1 MAKSMSDTYP
11 SQFAKSRGKTLF
23 RWDIVEQQVTD
34 PTTGK
39 TRTQYVYDEVAIE
52 GKVTKGKVL
61 AAMRAAEL
69 EQDDSDIGDVAAQY
83 TNARA
88 KLKATKVKILP
99 VPQLS
104 EAVAL
109 ILDYLGIEYNRAA

>member
-1 MAKSMSDTYP
+1 MAISQSGTYP
-11 SQFAKSRGKTLF
+11 SQFAQSRGKTLF

-34 PTTGK
+34 PTTGE
-39 TRTQYVYDEVAIE
+39 TRTQYVYSEVAIE
-52 GKVTKGKVL
+52 GKVTKAKIL

-69 EQDDSDIGDVAAQY
+69 EQDDSDIDGVALQY
-83 TNARA
+83 ENAKK
-88 KLKATKVKILP
+88 KLKATKVKVLP

-109 ILDYLGIEYNRAA
+109 ILDVLGIEYDTA